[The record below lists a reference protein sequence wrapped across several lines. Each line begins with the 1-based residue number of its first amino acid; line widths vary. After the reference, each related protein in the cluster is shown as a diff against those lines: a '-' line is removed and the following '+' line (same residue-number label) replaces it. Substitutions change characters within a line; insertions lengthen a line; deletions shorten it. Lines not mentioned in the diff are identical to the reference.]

1 MQVISMT
8 ETEDG
13 SAVVELDM
21 SSDEMR
27 SLLEYAICMGLVEG
41 LKLLQKQK
49 LEELEECQESVQS
62 TSNT

>member
-8 ETEDG
+8 EMEDG

-21 SSDEMR
+21 SPDEMR
-27 SLLEYAICMGLVEG
+27 SLLEYAVCMGLVEG

-49 LEELEECQESVQS
+49 LEELKECQESAQS

>member
-8 ETEDG
+8 EMTDG
-13 SAVVELDM
+13 STVVELDM

>member
-8 ETEDG
+8 EMTDG

-27 SLLEYAICMGLVEG
+27 SLLEYAVCMGLVEG

>member
-1 MQVISMT
+1 MKILSIT

-27 SLLEYAICMGLVEG
+27 SLLEYAVCMGLVEG

-49 LEELEECQESVQS
+49 LKELEECQESVQS

>member
-1 MQVISMT
+1 MKVISIT
-8 ETEDG
+8 EMEDG

-21 SSDEMR
+21 SPDEMR
-27 SLLEYAICMGLVEG
+27 SLLEYAVCMGLIEG

-49 LEELEECQESVQS
+49 LEELKECPASAQS

>member
-8 ETEDG
+8 EMEDG

-21 SSDEMR
+21 SPDEMR
-27 SLLEYAICMGLVEG
+27 SLLEYAVCMGLVEG

-49 LEELEECQESVQS
+49 LEELKECQESVQS